1 MNRFTAWLIRALVPP
16 APAPTEPPGSA
27 APRTGMFSTDLPARK
42 LPTAADLARVAF
54 PRTCKDV
61 RCVDTAGA
69 AMDSDDWNTPS
80 FKQAWNLQM
89 GGVSPELLGWF
100 GSQSFIGYQMCA
112 ILAQHWLVDRACTMP
127 ARDATRV
134 GYKVLAD
141 GGQALP
147 PAQVE
152 YIKQLDKRF
161 GARVQ
166 AREFVRNCRIFGI
179 RIALFEVD
187 SLDPEYYE
195 KPFNPD
201 GVAPGSYKGISQVDP
216 YWITPELDST
226 AAADPASRHFYE
238 PTYWRISGRRYHR
251 SHLVLI
257 RTCDVPDVLK
267 PTYYYG
273 GVPLP
278 QQIYERVYA
287 AERTANEAPQLALT
301 KRLNV
306 IEGVNMEAL
315 AGDQDRAEEN
325 MERAASWRNNYG
337 YQFLGGEE
345 KLVQHDTSL
354 ADFDTIVMGQYTIV
368 AAIAGPIPVTKLMGT
383 SPKGM
388 DATGES
394 EETNYHEL
402 LESILEHD
410 VRPLLER
417 HHLLCMRS
425 YVAPKFGIAP
435 VALQLEF
442 EKLDAETA
450 EEASNRRK
458 VDADRDKA
466 LAETGA
472 IDGLDIRNRLI
483 KDPDSDYTGIEAAE
497 PEGPRPA
504 SVVDPGAEKTAPNA
518 PLPTEQQPPG
528 AAGGTQTPNQ

>member
-1 MNRFTAWLIRALVPP
+1 MFSADL
-16 APAPTEPPGSA
+16 EPPKTIDL
-27 APRTGMFSTDLPARK
+27 RTL
-42 LPTAADLARVAF
+42 ADSAF
-54 PRTCKDV
+54 PRTGKDV
-61 RCVDTAGA
+61 RCADADGS

-80 FKQAWNLQM
+80 FKEVWHLQTA
-89 GGVSPELLGWF
+89 GVSPALYGWYV
-100 GSQSFIGYQMCA
+100 SQCFIGYQMCA
-112 ILAQHWLVDRACTMP
+112 ILAQHWLIDRACTMP

-134 GYKVLAD
+134 GYTVLAD
-141 GGQALP
+141 GGQTLLP
-147 PAQVE
+147 EHIE

-161 GARVQ
+161 SVRVN
-166 AREFVRNCRIFGI
+166 AREFIRNCRTFGI
-179 RIALFEVD
+179 RIALFVVD
-187 SLDPEYYE
+187 SADPEYYE

-201 GVAPGSYKGISQVDP
+201 GVQPGSYRGISQVDP
-216 YWITPELDST
+216 YWITPELDT
-226 AAADPASRHFYE
+226 EAASNPASIHFYE
-238 PTYWRISGRRYHR
+238 PTYWRISGKRYHR
-251 SHLVLI
+251 SHLVI
-257 RTCDVPDVLK
+257 IKTCEVPDVLK

-315 AGDQDRAEEN
+315 AGDSDRAEEN

-337 YQFLGGEE
+337 YQFLGGDE

-472 IDGLDIRNRLI
+472 IDGIDIRNRLI
-483 KDPDSDYTGIEAAE
+483 KDPDSGYTGIEAAE

-528 AAGGTQTPNQ
+528 GEVK